1 MRLRSGATTHSTC
14 RRAGEIFCSGARAPR
29 PAGLPNQ
36 PRIKKRGAG
45 IECISCRLT
54 FEISTYWGGL
64 VGEGKESA
72 GWDEF
77 RAGWRVLLVSVLGV
91 MVSVSVVPIYA
102 IGAFVKPLQLEFGW
116 SRGAIQYALTAY
128 FVGALFA
135 AVLCGWLLRRFEV
148 R

>member
-1 MRLRSGATTHSTC
+1 MY
-14 RRAGEIFCSGARAPR
+14 I
-29 PAGLPNQ
+29 LPSEFLNFDLLG
-36 PRIKKRGAG
+36 K
-45 IECISCRLT
+45 
-54 FEISTYWGGL
+54 L
-64 VGEGKESA
+64 VEQDEESA

-77 RAGWRVLLVSVLGV
+77 RAGWPVLVASVLGV

-128 FVGALFA
+128 FLGALFA

-148 R
+148 RTVAIGSLFGNALGFMLM